1 MKASVFTD
9 EEQLITK
16 AVDVLVK
23 ELGPVEAGRFLTLP
37 RKKRVE
43 SVKRHRQWQVQLQK
57 AEFFDRVFGA
67 RAKGPERNSAM

>member
-16 AVDVLVK
+16 AVEVLVK
-23 ELGPVEAGRFLTLP
+23 ELGPVEASRFLTLP

-43 SVKRHRQWQVQLQK
+43 SVKRHRQWQAQLQQE
-57 AEFFDRVFGA
+57 EFFDRVFGV
-67 RAKGPERNSAM
+67 RSKGPVRK

>member
-1 MKASVFTD
+1 VKASVFTD

-16 AVDVLVK
+16 AVEVLVK

-43 SVKRHRQWQVQLQK
+43 SVQRHRQWQAQLQQE
-57 AEFFDRVFGA
+57 EFFGRVFDS
-67 RAKGPERNSAM
+67 RSKGSGRK

>member
-23 ELGPVEAGRFLTLP
+23 ELGPVEAGRFLALP
-37 RKKRVE
+37 RKKRVD
-43 SVKRHRQWQVQLQK
+43 SVKRHRQWQARLQQS
-57 AEFFDRVFGA
+57 EFFDRVFGA
-67 RAKGPERNSAM
+67 RSKEPEKNSAT

>member
-23 ELGPVEAGRFLTLP
+23 ELGPVEASRFLALP

-43 SVKRHRQWQVQLQK
+43 SVKRHRQWQAQLQQE
-57 AEFFDRVFGA
+57 EFFDRVFGA
-67 RAKGPERNSAM
+67 RMKGPVRK

>member
-16 AVDVLVK
+16 AVAVLVK
-23 ELGPVEAGRFLTLP
+23 ELGPVEASRFLALP

-43 SVKRHRQWQVQLQK
+43 SVKRHRQWQAQLQQE
-57 AEFFDRVFGA
+57 EFFDRVFGA
-67 RAKGPERNSAM
+67 RVKGPVRK